1 MDSVLVGEG
10 RERPKVGGR
19 QVERH
24 QKLEVEKWKGSP
36 TGRSSTYYTCHR
48 TFDILIIASMRGIN
62 LGEKTEHY
70 NGNAVIR
77 GAWFD

>member
-10 RERPKVGGR
+10 RETPKVGGR
-19 QVERH
+19 TVESH

-48 TFDILIIASMRGIN
+48 TFDIHERDKFRGKN
-62 LGEKTEHY
+62 RTLQREC
-70 NGNAVIR
+70 GNKRCLV
-77 GAWFD
+77 

>member
-10 RERPKVGGR
+10 RETPKVGGR
-19 QVERH
+19 TVESH

-48 TFDILIIASMRGIN
+48 TFDILII
-62 LGEKTEHY
+62 EKDKFTKKTEHSK
-70 NGNAVIR
+70 GNVVIR